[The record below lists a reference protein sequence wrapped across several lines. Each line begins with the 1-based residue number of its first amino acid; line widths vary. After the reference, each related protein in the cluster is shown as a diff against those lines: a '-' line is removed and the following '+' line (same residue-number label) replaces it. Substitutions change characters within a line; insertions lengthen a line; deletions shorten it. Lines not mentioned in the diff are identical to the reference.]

1 MRSANA
7 FNFEKVT
14 LMPTTGI
21 VAYIFA
27 SMPYAVPTA
36 QMSEMLFTARSVGK
50 EVLGKRSIVNSLN
63 LYKK

>member
-14 LMPTTGI
+14 LMPTTSI

-50 EVLGKRSIVNSLN
+50 EVLGKRGIRQQP
-63 LYKK
+63 

>member
-36 QMSEMLFTARSVGK
+36 QMSEMFFTARSVGK
-50 EVLGKRSIVNSLN
+50 EVLGKRNIRQQP
-63 LYKK
+63 

>member
-1 MRSANA
+1 MRSKA
-7 FNFEKVT
+7 FISEKVT

-36 QMSEMLFTARSVGK
+36 QMPEMLFTARSVGK
-50 EVLGKRSIVNSLN
+50 EGLGKRSIVNSLN